1 MRGSEKTTR
10 FDLLLT
16 IIFLIGM
23 VYCTAI
29 RVHDIAGLI
38 RRSGV
43 ISIINLIP
51 LSIGAHMNF
60 LTNACGIRLGVYG
73 RIHRWL
79 GRVAVVE
86 GLVHAIAAV
95 SLQKLDLHMLS
106 DIAGLIVSL
115 RPNSGKEGGDGLI
128 EIYRL

>member
-1 MRGSEKTTR
+1 
-10 FDLLLT
+10 
-16 IIFLIGM
+16 M
-23 VYCTAI
+23 VYYTAI
-29 RVHDIAGLI
+29 RVHNTVGLI

-51 LSIGAHMNF
+51 LSVGAYMNF
-60 LTNACGIRLGVYG
+60 LTNAYGIRLGVYG

-86 GLVHAIAAV
+86 GLVYAIAAV
-95 SLQKLDLHMLS
+95 SLQKPDLYVLS

-115 RPNSGKEGGDGLI
+115 RSNSGKEGGDGLI